1 MRVLLGADVIISAK
15 DTSQDFATIGW
26 LFQWLD
32 KLKIK
37 KCIDY
42 PTCTVLSHFGNLR
55 KQLLKNFEIIPKVY
69 RKNPLHLS
77 ILSNYVDSNSRLS
90 QSLPS
95 INADALIAQ
104 LAVLEAGDADF
115 LITDNSCIHAL
126 SRQLNIDD
134 RVYYVSEFVDKC
146 AFENRDAD
154 QSKGLIVEETTLS
167 QLNIHDPFFN
177 SFKKDYANY
186 TEWFQR
192 KSNDKVFVSKRKGK
206 VIALLKLKI
215 EDNQS
220 EFDDISPQIIKK
232 KLLKVSSFKIEPN
245 RTKLAE
251 RFFRIIFN
259 VTIYENVDGIYVTL
273 FDNTEQKRR
282 LRRLFEK
289 WGFKLWGNKM
299 DSSEI
304 VLYRDFT
311 KDFNFKYPQ
320 TTFPFHSGSRGVYL
334 VSIDSTYANAL
345 LGLNLGFNQLHDIE
359 PYKNAISKILITY
372 NLKHNIKTGSLIL
385 FVSKIRNKKTIM
397 GVGIVQ
403 DVHKDLKDEPTFL
416 RICRKRSIFDDN
428 RLKICWNRQTEDK
441 KLSTIEFLYV
451 AQFSDDT
458 FPENKLS
465 SLGDDI
471 ESLRD
476 QEPFKIS
483 EIQFNK
489 LINNTQYE
497 NDYIAN

>member
-32 KLKIK
+32 KLKIR

-42 PTCTVLSHFGNLR
+42 PTCAVLSHFGNLR
-55 KQLLKNFEIIPKVY
+55 KLLLKNFEIIPKVY

-77 ILSNYVDSNSRLS
+77 ILSNYVDSYSGLS
-90 QSLPS
+90 KSSPS

-104 LAVLEAGDADF
+104 LAVLEAEDADF
-115 LITDNSCIHAL
+115 LITDNPFLHSL

-167 QLNIHDPFFN
+167 QLNIHDSFFD
-177 SFKKDYANY
+177 SFKKDYLNY

-192 KSNDKVFVSKRKGK
+192 KSNDKVFVSKRKGN

-215 EDNQS
+215 EDKQS
-220 EFDDISPQIIKK
+220 EFDDIRPQIFKK

-259 VTIYENVDGIYVTL
+259 MASYEKVDGIYVTL

-282 LRRLFEK
+282 LKRLFEK
-289 WGFKLWGNKM
+289 WGFYLWGYKKG
-299 DSSEI
+299 SSEI
-304 VLYRDFT
+304 VLYRNFT
-311 KDFNFKYPQ
+311 KKFNFKSPQ

-334 VSIDSTYANAL
+334 VSVDSTYANAL
-345 LGLNLGFNQLHDIE
+345 LGINLELNQLHDVE

-372 NLKHNIKTGSLIL
+372 NLKHNIETGSLIL
-385 FVSKIRNKKTIM
+385 FVSEIRHKKSIV

-403 DVHKDLKDEPTFL
+403 DVHKNLKDEPTLL

-428 RLKICWNRQTEDK
+428 RLKICWNRQTDDK
-441 KLSTIEFLYV
+441 RLSTIEFLYV
-451 AQFSDDT
+451 AQFSEDT
-458 FPENKLS
+458 FPENQIR
-465 SLGDDI
+465 SLGIDTD
-471 ESLRD
+471 LLHN

-489 LINNTQYE
+489 LISNTQYE

>member
-1 MRVLLGADVIISAK
+1 MKVLLGADVIISAK
-15 DTSQDFATIGW
+15 DTSQDFASIGW

-37 KCIDY
+37 KCIDF
-42 PTCTVLSHFGNLR
+42 PTCTVLSHFGNFR
-55 KQLLKNFEIIPKVY
+55 NQLLKSFEIIPKVY

-77 ILSNYVDSNSRLS
+77 ILSNYKYPNNGLI
-90 QSLPS
+90 QSFPS

-115 LITDNSCIHAL
+115 LITDNPCLHTL

-146 AFENRDAD
+146 AIENREAD

-167 QLNIHDPFFN
+167 QLNINDSFFD
-177 SFKKDYANY
+177 SFRKDYENY
-186 TEWFQR
+186 DEWFQR
-192 KSNDKVFVSKRKGK
+192 KATDKVFVSIRKGK

-215 EDNQS
+215 ENKQS
-220 EFDDISPQIIKK
+220 EFDDIKPQIIKK

-259 VTIYENVDGIYVTL
+259 VASYERVDGIYVTL

-282 LRRLFEK
+282 LMRLFEK
-289 WGFKLWGNKM
+289 WGFYLWGNKKN
-299 DSSEI
+299 SSEI

-311 KDFNFKYPQ
+311 KDYNFKCPQ
-320 TTFPFHSGSRGVYL
+320 KSFPFHSGCRGAYL
-334 VSIDSTYANAL
+334 VPIDSTYANAL

-372 NLKHNIKTGSLIL
+372 NLKHRIETGALIL
-385 FVSKIRNKKTIM
+385 FVSEIQNKKSIV
-397 GVGIVQ
+397 GVGIVL
-403 DVHKDLKDEPTFL
+403 DIHKDITDEPTFL

-428 RLKICWNRQTEDK
+428 RLKICWNRQTEDR

-451 AQFSDDT
+451 TQLSNET
-458 FPENKLS
+458 FTEDRIK
-465 SLGDDI
+465 SLGVDI
-471 ESLRD
+471 ESLRY

-483 EIQFNK
+483 EMQFNK

-497 NDYIAN
+497 NYYIAD